1 MNIII
6 LFISI
11 ILIVNANTILIK
23 IKMLMAR
30 WEEGVLP
37 WVSPEVSTGSQAAG
51 APGRLGTW
59 HQAPAQD
66 KVMAPGLDMHDN
78 EDDWEQLR
86 LLAVETRGA
95 ACLGESLNLGKR
107 VTDQILNFARKVK
120 KTMFR

>member
-6 LFISI
+6 LLISI

-51 APGRLGTW
+51 APGRQDTW
-59 HQAPAQD
+59 HR
-66 KVMAPGLDMHDN
+66 APG
-78 EDDWEQLR
+78 
-86 LLAVETRGA
+86 TRQGDGSRTL
-95 ACLGESLNLGKR
+95 CNM
-107 VTDQILNFARKVK
+107 
-120 KTMFR
+120 TMRMIENN